1 MGFISINQL
10 NGDGAVIINVS
21 KITTIKVPQNG
32 NYVDVITYLGEGAGN
47 YGQLRCIA
55 QVPGSLGRDTQ
66 ERWNDAIIR
75 AQSTDV
81 VVIVPLSG
89 QDIKTIQID
98 PAP

>member
-1 MGFISINQL
+1 MGFISIDQL

-21 KITTIKVPQNG
+21 KITTIKVPPNG
-32 NYVDVITYLGEGAGN
+32 NYVDVITYLGEGPGN
-47 YGQLRCIA
+47 YGQLRCMA
-55 QVPGSLGRDTQ
+55 KVSGSLGRDTQ
-66 ERWNDAIIR
+66 ERWNEAIIK

-89 QDIKTIQID
+89 QDIQSIQID